1 MRLLYGGRRY
11 PSSLFYA
18 VEIYCRYLTLSH
30 RGAIPPVLR
39 TSLTL
44 PTSHTYCIEIPTD
57 ERSDRDAL
65 GLSAFTHA
73 GLFAVAECGGG
84 AVGRPGWISHI

>member
-1 MRLLYGGRRY
+1 MRLLYGDRRY

-30 RGAIPPVLR
+30 RG
-39 TSLTL
+39 
-44 PTSHTYCIEIPTD
+44 PTSHTYCVEIPTD
-57 ERSDRDAL
+57 ERSERDAP